1 MSIEIALG
9 RIILAGVIGCLIGLR
24 TKKLTKVRL
33 FSMVCIGAALITY
46 ISSQFFATLSM
57 TWYSDPSRLSA
68 QIIVALGFIGS
79 GLIWISPEKKVEGL
93 ATAAALWLT
102 AVIGMALGA
111 GLTTVTEGIIIFLLM
126 AYLVEKLVSKISR
139 RF

>member
-9 RIILAGVIGCLIGLR
+9 RIILAGVIGCLIGLS
-24 TKKLTKVRL
+24 TKKVTKARL

-57 TWYSDPSRLSA
+57 TWYSDPGRLSA

-111 GLTTVTEGIIIFLLM
+111 GLTTVTEGIVIFLLM

-139 RF
+139 RL